1 VVTDW
6 NLQAFASG
14 GGHFRTLAMVH
25 IAMFDAVNGIE
36 PRGGMGEVWRAKD
49 TTLLRDVA
57 LKVLPAAVAG
67 IQTPCAL
74 PAGGAAARVAEPS
87 LHRID
92 LRLRG
97 SRLHSGAGAGA
108 G

>member
-1 VVTDW
+1 
-6 NLQAFASG
+6 
-14 GGHFRTLAMVH
+14 
-25 IAMFDAVNGIE
+25 
-36 PRGGMGEVWRAKD
+36 
-49 TTLLRDVA
+49 
-57 LKVLPAAVAG
+57 VLPAAVAG